1 MQNDMA
7 TGKHVDTASLPTVVV
22 RNRRI
27 KLESVAEQAR
37 VGNGQAREL
46 QDLRAFGKEAIDG
59 AAIRTHPKR
68 RNRFRADDCA
78 NRRIDGN
85 STTIIQ
91 TVARASLSH
100 RAVLVFVD
108 HRLPP
113 DVEGVIV
120 LLFGTRKGL
129 LREEQRT
136 QLRLVGGDCWGPV
149 STRGTVVGWKV
160 DVRPGG
166 DRGGALPAIK
176 RHLGGLTGSD
186 EGGDAI
192 QRRLELM

>member
-1 MQNDMA
+1 MA
-7 TGKHVDTASLPTVVV
+7 TQEHFHNPGVLGKHVDTASLPTVVV

-37 VGNGQAREL
+37 VGDGQAREL

-91 TVARASLSH
+91 TVAGASKEVFLGH

-120 LLFGTRKGL
+120 LLFGTRKG
-129 LREEQRT
+129 
-136 QLRLVGGDCWGPV
+136 C
-149 STRGTVVGWKV
+149 
-160 DVRPGG
+160 
-166 DRGGALPAIK
+166 
-176 RHLGGLTGSD
+176 
-186 EGGDAI
+186 
-192 QRRLELM
+192 